1 MHPGRLIFGQL
12 LLAPWVL
19 GYKLGWV
26 SGVRIRKKLV
36 QFAYGGVRV
45 ETLVAAG
52 ARFANDYLPK
62 ALRAEAMARIAWH
75 QDQGHRVVVVSGGLD
90 CYLAPWCETQGLEL
104 ICSALQHEQGVLTGR
119 YLGLQCVRDEKARRV
134 RERFDLT
141 SFEQIYAYGDTPE
154 DEDLLKLAT
163 RRYYRWRE
171 L

>member
-1 MHPGRLIFGQL
+1 MPDALVLFDFDGTITTHETMPNFLRQSVHPRRLIFGQL

-19 GYKLGWV
+19 GYKLGFV

-36 QFAYGGVRV
+36 QFAYRGVRV

-62 ALRAEAMARIAWH
+62 VLRAEAMARIAWH

-90 CYLAPWCETQGLEL
+90 CYLAPWCEAQGLEL

-119 YLGLQCVRDEKARRV
+119 YLGLQCVREEKGESAPGSGA
-134 RERFDLT
+134 L
-141 SFEQIYAYGDTPE
+141 
-154 DEDLLKLAT
+154 
-163 RRYYRWRE
+163 
-171 L
+171 

>member
-1 MHPGRLIFGQL
+1 MPDALVLFDFDGTITTHETMPNFLRQSVHPRRLIFGQL

-19 GYKLGWV
+19 GYKLGFV

-36 QFAYGGVRV
+36 QFAYRGVRV

-62 ALRAEAMARIAWH
+62 VLRAEAMARIAWH

-90 CYLAPWCETQGLEL
+90 CYLAPWCETQGLAL

-119 YLGLQCVRDEKARRV
+119 YLGLQCVREEKGESAPGSGA
-134 RERFDLT
+134 L
-141 SFEQIYAYGDTPE
+141 
-154 DEDLLKLAT
+154 
-163 RRYYRWRE
+163 
-171 L
+171 